1 MAEFKLGRIRFVW
14 KDEWLTGTVYYVDD
28 VVRNGGKTY
37 ICQVGHTSA
46 ADFYTD
52 LDYSPTKW
60 NQMTD
65 GQEWRGNW
73 TTGTFYKQNDVVKY
87 GGVVYICNDSH
98 TSAATA
104 VLGLENDQA
113 KWDVFAESIDWKSAW
128 TVNTRYKVN
137 DLIKYGGYTYVCNTA
152 HTSAATSTLGLEADQ
167 AKWDEFNQGLE
178 YKGTWSGSFV
188 VYKVNDIVK
197 QGAGLWICTA
207 KHESTAS
214 FIADS
219 ATYWSQFVEGLEFEN
234 AWNSGTTYQPGDVVR
249 YGGNQYIAKTNHFNA
264 VPSTS
269 TTNWDLFQE
278 GIAFQSDWVNT
289 TSYKIGEV
297 VRYGGHSY
305 LATADSTAATYSVTA
320 VTASNDRFTI
330 ADTTNIVVGMTI
342 RFTGSTFG
350 NVFTTARYYVRT
362 VGTGFITV
370 STTSG
375 GTTFNITA
383 DAAGTMTATVSA
395 EPPNAA
401 YWSRL
406 NAGISWQGLWSDDTE
421 YRIGDAIRY
430 GSNAYI
436 CVLAHRS
443 EADDGSTVGAAGG
456 GQANSRP
463 DQDTAGVYW
472 NPLSIG
478 TETSILT
485 TRGDLVY
492 YGGSGPTRLPIGLEG
507 QVLRAGAD
515 DPEWVTLGATD
526 QVYYVAPHGVDA
538 PAPIQGKSLDKPFKT
553 IRYACEQVE
562 KGPRNP
568 NAQHLLELNR
578 VFIQREVS
586 SWIDYQ
592 VDNATIGSIWYN
604 FDFDEYKC
612 ERDVGFVVDRLQWD
626 IGHGGNLKIRAA
638 AQSLL
643 GILSEGPFSTE
654 EEDAPYATLSSE
666 REQGIAAYNYMLTV
680 VEAVLDNQAP
690 TVIYQNVTDDSVTIA
705 EQYVNTDLVAEPTA
719 MTDITGLV
727 TIITNALANPT
738 QTGALPTIPAR
749 YVPFTKISVAT
760 GRYRETL
767 PIIVPA
773 YTCIQGDELRSTNT
787 GPAGSLVDISDSY
800 YTIDTFD
807 HFSSI
812 VEDVITGVSA
822 TVTTG
827 NIETQSQEWPFADSA
842 EVTAITDLVE
852 VMKQQADHRL
862 STMHVATLTDPVG
875 YNVGYL
881 AGYGDARKLI
891 KENKRFL
898 QEEVVSYIN
907 TTYSQLEV
915 VGSISVDILTVTSVV
930 SGVVTVNSVI
940 RGQNVV
946 TGTVIDE
953 QLSGTTG
960 GAGTYRVNTIQTVG
974 STTIKADTHYS
985 RTKTRRDAG
994 YIIDAV
1000 IYDLTYGGNAQSV
1013 SAGLAYFD
1021 GDNADSTVAAALIP
1035 ASIKSATL
1043 GTIAFLKSRMQSVA
1057 TAASF
1062 TPLQNT
1068 IPLYTDTAGSAG
1080 ASTLIGNNVDA
1091 IIEIIDTGPGAVG
1104 TTVTLTDPA
1113 TTNGVS
1119 STTALISAYSTL
1131 NAAATTIRSSTISY
1145 INATYPTLVYD
1156 TAKCSRDIGTI
1167 LKAVGYDFML
1177 GNLASNQFFTN
1188 YQSLKAAHSYLRPNA
1203 SDVYT
1208 LGQKTVTIAALEY
1221 ARTQAIA
1228 NVGGNASA
1236 IARINVLM
1244 ALINNILYGA
1254 TNEGDVC
1261 STNLRNRDYAILQL
1275 ERNRA
1280 FIAAEISAYIAD
1292 TFSDTATNT
1301 AATTNLI
1308 TISDTSWLRRGVS
1321 IKFTGTTFGGIVSG
1335 TTYYVQSI
1343 VNATTF
1349 KISATRTGAAFT
1361 LSTASGSMA
1370 VELVYNQASCL
1381 RDVGTYID
1389 ALKWDLKYTSNYKS
1403 RYVARYYANAV
1414 LGSQEE
1420 DMYYLRDGCGLR
1432 DQTMA
1437 DLNGDLL
1444 PPNEYGTSRVSA
1456 GAYASLDP
1464 GWGPDDFRTWII
1476 TRSPYIQGLT
1486 TFGNAAIGQKIDGA
1500 LHNGGNDSMVSNDFT
1515 QVISDGIGAWVAN
1528 NGRAELV
1535 SVFTYYSHIGYLS
1548 TEGGRIRGT
1557 NGNNSYGDFGSVAE
1571 GFDSTETPNTGVVD
1585 NKFQFVATVG
1595 NVTTDGSG
1603 FLGLEF
1609 DNAGIDYT
1617 EAEFTL
1623 TGGGINAAAEANEI
1637 RDDAVY
1643 QIRLLQLAA
1652 DGSDGEFGGQ
1662 GYVTNSN
1669 TAQGGGA
1676 TSITLAATDSET
1688 STAYIGMKVVITGG
1702 AGVGQF
1708 AIINTYNSGTKLAG
1722 VVQESTGSAGWDHF
1736 VAGTTIVSPDASS
1749 TYTIEPRLTFT
1760 APTYASA
1767 AGTGLPTAGNYT
1779 AIGYA
1784 SAVQTYLA
1792 VATTGGSGAG
1802 ATFNVIKK
1810 GTKYI
1815 ITVAA
1820 GGTGYTRLGVL
1831 TIAGTSLGGASTT
1844 NDITLTI
1851 TSINSVTGA
1860 VTAVDHVGV
1869 GQGGN
1874 YVALLSGASTAVTSI
1889 GGTWSTQTLPVSRN
1903 WTALAA
1909 GQDLTAIAASA
1920 LVANTAYKVV
1930 SLGDSL
1936 FSAVGAESNFVGQ
1949 TFIAT
1954 GAASGSGTVVSVN
1967 AVMVAIAT
1975 GSNSTIR
1982 STNGGITWSNGGNLP
1997 SSTTWVSVA
2006 YGNGRWVAVAS
2017 GGTVNAYSTD
2027 GGQTWASGGGLPAS
2041 TTWTSV
2047 AYGGGKFVAVAS
2059 GGTQAASSTDGGLT
2073 WGSRTLP
2080 SSTNWSSVAFG
2091 NNRFV
2096 AVSSTSGTAAAYSLN
2111 GVDWTASTITSAAY
2125 LSIAYGQG
2133 TFLAV
2138 GASTTAASS
2147 PDGVVW
2153 TSRTISTSDS
2163 SGVAFGNVN
2172 RTGKFITISNTGAT
2186 NASVITAGATA
2197 RARAS
2202 VANGKIFSV
2211 RVLEPGSSYASA
2223 PTMTITDP
2231 NNIYEAPF
2239 TVRTGDGVLANPTF
2253 TNRGTQYETASAEIL
2268 RGDGYADNFQT
2279 GSFVACRRLQS
2290 RPVPGSNVVF
2300 SNLPDRTF
2308 KLVNIITFRGSLDGS
2323 YTGFLQVSPSLS
2335 ISEAPNHLDS
2345 TTLRLRYSQ
2354 VRLTG
2359 HDFLDI
2365 GTGSFVESN
2374 YPGTPLQNPIPAN
2387 ETVDSNGGRVFFTAT
2402 DQDGNFRVGDLFAI
2416 EQSTGI
2422 ATLNA
2427 DAFNIS
2433 GLQELNLGNVTLGG
2447 GSATVTEFSTDP
2459 FFTADSDNIV
2469 PTQRAIKAFIASQIG
2484 GGGASLNVNSVT
2496 AGSVFI
2502 SSNVIS
2508 TVTGTP
2514 ITMNATFEFRGGVT
2528 GYPLAFNFFLN

>member
-14 KDEWLTGTVYYVDD
+14 KGEWTTATTYYKDD
-28 VVRNGGKTY
+28 VIRYGGKTY
-37 ICQVGHTSA
+37 ICQTGHTSDS
-46 ADFYTD
+46 DFNVD
-52 LDYSPTKW
+52 LNYSPSKW
-60 NQMTD
+60 DQLTD
-65 GQEWRGNW
+65 GQSWRGDW
-73 TTGTFYKQNDVVKY
+73 TTSTAYKIRDIAKY
-87 GGVVYICNDSH
+87 GGRLYICKTGH

-104 VLGLENDQA
+104 ALGLEADQDLPSQTNS
-113 KWDVFAESIDWKSAW
+113 KWELFAEGIDWKGAW
-128 TVNTRYKVN
+128 STTTRYKVR
-137 DLIKYGGYTYVCNTA
+137 DVVKYGGYTYVCNEG
-152 HTSAATSTLGLEADQ
+152 HTSAATASSGLENDLS
-167 AKWDEFNQGLE
+167 KWSAFNPGIE
-178 YKGTWSGSFV
+178 YKGSWLSTTRYKLNDV
-188 VYKVNDIVK
+188 VKY
-197 QGAGLWICTA
+197 GADLWICVTQHTA
-207 KHESTAS
+207 TAS
-214 FIADS
+214 FTADE
-219 ATYWSQFVEGLEFEN
+219 ANWNKFVEGFQFEN
-234 AWNSGTTYQPGDVVR
+234 AWNVGTTYQPGDVVR
-249 YGGNQYIAKTNHFNA
+249 YGGNQYIAKTNHSG
-264 VPSTS
+264 STPP
-269 TTNWDLFQE
+269 TGTANWDLFTE
-278 GIAFQSDWVNT
+278 GFNFQADWSAIT
-289 TSYKIGEV
+289 AYKIGDV
-297 VRYGGHSY
+297 VRLRGYTY
-305 LATADSTAATYSVTA
+305 LAVAD
-320 VTASNDRFTI
+320 N
-330 ADTTNIVVGMTI
+330 TNQ
-342 RFTGSTFG
+342 
-350 NVFTTARYYVRT
+350 
-362 VGTGFITV
+362 
-370 STTSG
+370 
-375 GTTFNITA
+375 
-383 DAAGTMTATVSA
+383 
-395 EPPNAA
+395 EPPNLTF
-401 YWSRL
+401 WERL
-406 NAGISWQGLWSDDTE
+406 NSGIAWQGEWTDDVL
-421 YRIGDAIRY
+421 YKLGDAVRF

-443 EADDGSTVGAAGG
+443 EGDDGSTIGPEGG
-456 GQANSRP
+456 GAANSRP
-463 DQDTAGVYW
+463 DQDTTGTYW
-472 NPLSIG
+472 NALTIG
-478 TETSILT
+478 SETAVLT
-485 TRGDLVY
+485 TRGDMVY
-492 YGGSGPTRLPIGLEG
+492 YSENGPTRLPIGREG
-507 QVLRAGAD
+507 QVLRAGTD
-515 DPEWVTLGATD
+515 RPEWVTLGEID
-526 QVYYVAPHGVDA
+526 QVYFVAPHGVDL
-538 PAPIQGKSLDKPFKT
+538 PAPIHGKTWDKPWKT

-568 NAQHLLELNR
+568 NAQYLLELNR
-578 VFIQREVS
+578 AFIQREVS
-586 SWIDYQ
+586 AWIRYQ
-592 VDNATIGSIWYN
+592 VDNALVGSIWEN
-604 FDFDEYKC
+604 FDYDEYKC

-654 EEDAPYATLSSE
+654 EEDAPYVTLSSE
-666 REQGIAAYNYMLTV
+666 TDQGIAAYDYMLEV
-680 VEAVLDNQAP
+680 VEAVLDNEAP
-690 TVIYQNVTDDSVTIA
+690 AVVYQNVTDDSTSIAAQYIDADLIA
-705 EQYVNTDLVAEPTA
+705 EAGVLTS
-719 MTDITGLV
+719 ITGLV
-727 TIITNALANPT
+727 TIITDALANPT
-738 QTGALPTIPAR
+738 QTQSLPTIPAR
-749 YVPFTKISVAT
+749 SVPNTLIRVAT

-773 YTCIQGDELRSTNT
+773 YTCVQGDELRSTNA
-787 GPAGSLVDISDSY
+787 GPAGSLVDLSDSY
-800 YTIDTFD
+800 YTIDTLEHIQGFIGD
-807 HFSSI
+807 I
-812 VEDVITGVSA
+812 VTGTAVTPTSGNTTAQYTAWPIADTDEDA
-822 TVTTG
+822 TV
-827 NIETQSQEWPFADSA
+827 A
-842 EVTAITDLVE
+842 DLVA
-852 VMKQQADHRL
+852 VMKHQSDFRL
-862 STMHVATLTDPVG
+862 GTLHLANLTDPVG

-898 QEEVVSYIN
+898 QEEIVTYIN
-907 TTYSQLEV
+907 STYSQLEI
-915 VGSISVDILTVTSVV
+915 VGSISGNVLTVTSVV
-930 SGVVTVNSVI
+930 TGVITKNSVI
-940 RGQNVV
+940 RGQGV
-946 TGTVIDE
+946 TIGTVIDQ

-960 GAGTYRVNTIQTVG
+960 GAGTYEISVSQTVG

-994 YIIDAV
+994 YIIDAI

-1021 GDNADSTVAAALIP
+1021 GDNADSTIAPALIP

-1043 GTIAFLKSRMQSVA
+1043 GTIEFLKTRMQSIV
-1057 TAASF
+1057 TGGSF
-1062 TPLQNT
+1062 VPLQSA
-1068 IPLYTDTAGSAG
+1068 IPRYIDTAGSAG
-1080 ASTLIGNNVDA
+1080 ASTLIGNNIDD

-1119 STTALISAYSTL
+1119 STTALIAAYSTL
-1131 NAAATTIRSSTISY
+1131 NAAASTIRTNTINY
-1145 INATYPTLVYD
+1145 VNATYPTLVYN
-1156 TAKCSRDIGTI
+1156 TTKCSRDIGII

-1177 GNLASNQFFTN
+1177 GNAAAITEFTN

-1203 SDVYT
+1203 TEVYT
-1208 LGQKTVTIAALEY
+1208 LGQKTVTIDAIEY

-1228 NVGGNASA
+1228 NVGGNATA
-1236 IARINVLM
+1236 IARINALM
-1244 ALINNILYGA
+1244 ELIKNVIYGA
-1254 TNEGDVC
+1254 TNEGNVC
-1261 STNLRNRDYAILQL
+1261 ATEIRNRDYAALQL
-1275 ERNRA
+1275 ERNRE
-1280 FIAAEISAYIAD
+1280 FITAEVSAYIDAE
-1292 TFSDTATNT
+1292 FSDTAT
-1301 AATTNLI
+1301 ATTVTTNVI
-1308 TISDTSWLRRGVS
+1308 TISDTSWLRRGVE
-1321 IKFTGTTFGGIVSG
+1321 IKFTGTTFGNIVAG
-1335 TTYYVQSI
+1335 TSYYVRSI
-1343 VNATTF
+1343 VNGTTF
-1349 KISATRTGAAFT
+1349 TVSATRTGSVFT
-1361 LSTASGSMA
+1361 LANGSGSMA
-1370 VELVYNQASCL
+1370 VELVYNQALCL

-1420 DMYYLRDGCGLR
+1420 DMYYLRDGTGLR
-1432 DQTMA
+1432 DQTLA
-1437 DLNGDLL
+1437 DLNGDLT
-1444 PPNEYGTSRVSA
+1444 PPNEYSTSRVTA

-1476 TRSPYIQGLT
+1476 TRSPYVQGLT
-1486 TFGNAAIGQKIDGA
+1486 TFGNGAIGQKIDGA
-1500 LHNGGNDSMVSNDFT
+1500 LHNGGNDSIVSNDFT

-1571 GFDSTETPNTGVVD
+1571 GFDSSETPNTGVVD
-1585 NKFQFVATVG
+1585 NIFQFVATVG
-1595 NVTTDGSG
+1595 NATTSG
-1603 FLGLEF
+1603 QSFFGLEF

-1623 TGGGINAAAEANEI
+1623 TGGGSNASIEVDEF

-1643 QIRLLQLAA
+1643 QVRLLQLAA
-1652 DGSDGEFGGQ
+1652 DGLDGEFGGS
-1662 GYVTNSN
+1662 GYITNSN
-1669 TAQGGGA
+1669 TAQAGGA
-1676 TSITLAATDSET
+1676 AQITIAATDSES
-1688 STAYIGMKVVITGG
+1688 STAYVGMKIILTGG
-1702 AGVGQF
+1702 SGVGQF
-1708 AIINTYNSGTKLAG
+1708 AIIDTYNSGTKVAT
-1722 VVQESTGSAGWDHF
+1722 VVKESTGAAGWDHF
-1736 VAGTTIVSPDASS
+1736 VAGTTIVNPDASS
-1749 TYTIEPRLTFT
+1749 TYTIEPRITFS
-1760 APTYASA
+1760 APAYASA

-1851 TSINSVTGA
+1851 TSINSVNGA

-1954 GAASGSGTVVSVN
+1954 GPTSGSGTVVAVN
-1967 AVMVAIAT
+1967 SVMVAIAT

-2006 YGNGRWVAVAS
+2006 YGNGRWVAVAT
-2017 GGTVNAYSTD
+2017 GGTATAYSTD
-2027 GGQTWASGGGLPAS
+2027 GGQTWASGAALPVS
-2041 TTWTSV
+2041 TTWTGV

-2096 AVSSTSGTAAAYSLN
+2096 AVSSSSGTAAAYSLN

-2147 PDGVVW
+2147 PDGIVW

-2186 NASVITAGATA
+2186 NASVITAGTTA

-2202 VANGKIFSV
+2202 VANNKIFSV
-2211 RVLEPGSSYASA
+2211 RLLEPGSGYSSA

-2231 NNIYEAPF
+2231 NNTFEAPF
-2239 TVRTGDGVLANPTF
+2239 TVRKGDGVLANPSF
-2253 TNRGTQYETASAEIL
+2253 VNRGTQYETASAEIL
-2268 RGDGYADNFQT
+2268 RGDGFADNFQP
-2279 GSFVACRRLQS
+2279 GSFVACRRLES

-2300 SNLPDRTF
+2300 SNLPGRTF
-2308 KLVNIITFRGSLDGS
+2308 KLVNVITFRGSLDGS
-2323 YTGFLQVSPSLS
+2323 YTGFLQVSPNLT
-2335 ISEAPNHLDS
+2335 ISEAPDHLVDAS
-2345 TTLRLRYSQ
+2345 LRLRYSQ

-2365 GTGSFVESN
+2365 GTGSFTESN
-2374 YPGTPLQNPIPAN
+2374 YPGTPVNDPLPAN
-2387 ETVDSNGGRVFFTAT
+2387 ETVENNGGRVFFTAT

-2447 GSATVTEFSTDP
+2447 GSATITEFSTDP

-2484 GGGASLNVNSVT
+2484 GGGAALNVNSVT
-2496 AGSVFI
+2496 AGSIFI
-2502 SSNVIS
+2502 SSNIITTTS
-2508 TVTGTP
+2508 GAP
-2514 ITMNATFEFRGGVT
+2514 IKMNATFEFRGGVI
-2528 GYPLAFNFFLN
+2528 GLPIAFNYFLT